1 MKSGTS
7 RENSRAVSKPSMY
20 QHIQGPRD
28 NGEVGGTNTCI
39 GTRRVVSN
47 SSSGSSSGIQKS
59 PRKKT
64 KRSHG
69 GLPETPLHVE
79 RSSSPTTTPHHRG
92 DIAGREGEEKEELG
106 GGHLKD
112 SNSDEDGEDEDDD
125 DDNVDDDD
133 DSEDDDDGDGD
144 DDEDGDDDGNNDREE
159 EANGKEARVPA
170 ADPHDE
176 SSQSESD
183 SEVSSPSEEA
193 TILGGLLNNQYF
205 LSPATRSTTPQA
217 ENIHG
222 SSNTPNLA
230 VVPPLRNPELY
241 WKLRMNLDANMNT
254 GEEDRKM
261 ERILHAERPREKPS
275 LGNLQ
280 NLLVQVK
287 QAIEDLE
294 LADLPRLKK
303 QFE

>member
-1 MKSGTS
+1 M
-7 RENSRAVSKPSMY
+7 A
-20 QHIQGPRD
+20 
-28 NGEVGGTNTCI
+28 
-39 GTRRVVSN
+39 
-47 SSSGSSSGIQKS
+47 
-59 PRKKT
+59 
-64 KRSHG
+64 
-69 GLPETPLHVE
+69 
-79 RSSSPTTTPHHRG
+79 TPHHSG
-92 DIAGREGEEKEELG
+92 NVAGRSGYKKEELG

-112 SNSDEDGEDEDDD
+112 SNSDEDEEDDDDEDDNMDDEDDNDDEDDD
-125 DDNVDDDD
+125 DDD
-133 DSEDDDDGDGD
+133 D
-144 DDEDGDDDGNNDREE
+144 DDEDGDDDGNNDKEE
-159 EANGKEARVPA
+159 EANGKETRVSA

-183 SEVSSPSEEA
+183 SEVSSPNEEA
-193 TILGGLLNNQYF
+193 TILGGRLNNKYF
-205 LSPATRSTTPQA
+205 LSPATRSTTPQV
-217 ENIHG
+217 ENIDG

-230 VVPPLRNPELY
+230 VVPPLKNPEVC

-261 ERILHAERPREKPS
+261 ERILRAERLREKPS

-294 LADLPRLKK
+294 LADLPRLNK